1 LFVSYWFSI
10 SLFPG
15 KSSLAKVLP
24 VALQSTIEQHLDPEC
39 IARFVKQ
46 NLNKSMN
53 TLELELEIRPNNNN
67 LSVMSIV
74 QSRRMAMSQSKPGL
88 VVLNFEEMPMYSS
101 QSNPNQLSVAQLISQ
116 RFGGRTGDYRQQQQQ
131 QQQGNTSISGSMK
144 NKSAAAPRNS
154 DKRSIG
160 RDFSLVT
167 IFTSNYLL
175 HEDSKL
181 ALQQLELYQ
190 YLEPIEMIPISGADR
205 CQFAESYLVQCL
217 VDSLETNDCADISTG
232 NISLDIITS
241 DSDGD
246 TRPLVRQLRMFAF
259 YLRKLIRNDIVQKKG
274 GQVIIK
280 GIQVSRKEDNCYL
293 TVESKIDGG
302 TTSRKS
308 SQHLKTGSLSNWYP
322 IGPFIF
328 DSRVESV
335 SKKLK
340 LMVEDAAA
348 TITELAVIL
357 EFWFSMTLAPAVIL
371 SRDKKV
377 IQQLMDAIASIGDDV
392 HCIRN
397 INTPTYKMVKS
408 LYDPKDIPNLRDDI
422 LKFGRGA
429 LVAVEL
435 NCPTEDS
442 QLCSREMIEDSPSM
456 TAFST
461 TKSALYKSGLLF
473 AIHVEGE
480 VTPEVMSRVS
490 FVL

>member
-1 LFVSYWFSI
+1 MSHLFLF
-10 SLFPG
+10 LFPG

-46 NLNKSMN
+46 NLNKCMN

-74 QSRRMAMSQSKPGL
+74 QSRRMSMSQSKPGL

-101 QSNPNQLSVAQLISQ
+101 QSNPNQLSVTQLISH
-116 RFGGRTGDYRQQQQQ
+116 RFGGRAGDYRKQ
-131 QQQGNTSISGSMK
+131 QQQGNSLSGSIN
-144 NKSAAAPRNS
+144 NKSAAPRNS

-167 IFTSNYLL
+167 VFTSNYPLN
-175 HEDSKL
+175 EDSKL
-181 ALQQLELYQ
+181 ALQQLELYH
-190 YLEPIEMIPISGADR
+190 YLEPIELTSISGSDR
-205 CQFAESYLVQCL
+205 CQFAKSYLVQCL
-217 VDSLETNDCADISTG
+217 VDSLETNDCTGISTG
-232 NISLDIITS
+232 TISLDILTN
-241 DSDGD
+241 DRDGD

-259 YLRKLIRNDIVQKKG
+259 YLEKLIRNDIVQKTG
-274 GQVIIK
+274 GQVIVK
-280 GIQVSRKEDNCYL
+280 RIQVSQEGENCYL

-302 TTSRKS
+302 ITSQKRSQNLKS
-308 SQHLKTGSLSNWYP
+308 GSLSNWYP
-322 IGPFIF
+322 TDPFTF
-328 DSRVESV
+328 DSRIESI
-335 SKKLK
+335 SKKLN
-340 LMVEDAAA
+340 LMVEDAVA

-377 IQQLMDAIASIGDDV
+377 IKQLMDAIESMGDDV

-397 INTPTYKMVKS
+397 INTQTYKMVKS
-408 LYDPKDIPNLRDDI
+408 LYDPKNIPNLRDDI
-422 LKFGRGA
+422 LKVDRGA

-435 NCPTEDS
+435 DCPTEDS

-461 TKSALYKSGLLF
+461 TKSALHKSGLLF

-480 VTPEVMSRVS
+480 ATPEIMSRVS